1 MMLLCAVFCLFSY
14 FAFHGC
20 HGSMDFL
27 RGVIPSSPQV
37 GVFDLKRRIPVRSY
51 ILFKFLSALGI
62 RFCVIELLS

>member
-1 MMLLCAVFCLFSY
+1 
-14 FAFHGC
+14 
-20 HGSMDFL
+20 MDFL